1 MAPSL
6 NHAVVITR
14 AAKCTRENT
23 TRVCTY
29 VHEDVEPDL
38 WRVSCAPSTNTVAP
52 IPVAPIPVAPISVA
66 PNPLPQYPSPLCPLP
81 LYPLPCTLYPA
92 PCTLHPAPYTL
103 HPALCTL
110 HCVPCIVHPAL
121 CTLHC
126 APCTLYPAPCTLHP
140 APYAVSFK
148 PCTRAHLGPALDDL
162 AGREG
167 NGLAAFVAAVE
178 HGAVQQ
184 LTFVVA
190 AARGPRAG
198 SGTHRAS
205 PRSAPGFRV

>member
-1 MAPSL
+1 VAR
-6 NHAVVITR
+6 VVRAEYEHCKPYTR
-14 AAKCTRENT
+14 CPYTRCPYICCPNT
-23 TRVCTY
+23 RCPNTRRPY
-29 VHEDVEPDL
+29 A
-38 WRVSCAPSTNTVAP
+38 R
-52 IPVAPIPVAPISVA
+52 
-66 PNPLPQYPSPLCPLP
+66 CP
-81 LYPLPCTLYPA
+81 YTLYPA
-92 PCTLHPAPYTL
+92 PCTLHPVPCTLHLAPYIVHL
-103 HPALCTL
+103 ALCTL
-110 HCVPCIVHPAL
+110 HYDELCTLHPTPCIVHPAL
-121 CTLHC
+121 CTL
-126 APCTLYPAPCTLHP
+126 YP

-148 PCTRAHLGPALDDL
+148 RCTRAHLGPALDDL

-167 NGLAAFVAAVE
+167 DGLAALVAAVE